1 MLFPLAVATHQTEL
15 GKLGSH
21 LGTFNVSQYPGNFSV
36 VWDHAF
42 SYTPGFEDGR
52 VREFR
57 RLF

>member
-21 LGTFNVSQYPGNFSV
+21 LSTFIVSQYPSNFSV
-36 VWDHAF
+36 VWDHVF
-42 SYTPGFEDGR
+42 RPSPGFEDGR

-57 RLF
+57 RLL